1 MYSKPRLYA
10 KPVCAGQVSRVE
22 LAWCLQGKGTR
33 RMENWKDQGS
43 VRKVMYQ
50 EAGMSML
57 LVEVGFCYERNVQ

>member
-1 MYSKPRLYA
+1 
-10 KPVCAGQVSRVE
+10 
-22 LAWCLQGKGTR
+22 
-33 RMENWKDQGS
+33 MENWKDQGS